1 MKNIW
6 GLYPKPQKKKKLGME
21 VMHIIFWVSKNNF
34 CLLNITSLLVTF
46 SDGIFVNKMY
56 SKMCVYL
63 KKSVC
68 I

>member
-1 MKNIW
+1 M
-6 GLYPKPQKKKKLGME
+6 GFVPKKKKEKLGME
-21 VMHIIFWVSKNNF
+21 VIDIIFWVSENNF

-56 SKMCVYL
+56 SKMSVYL